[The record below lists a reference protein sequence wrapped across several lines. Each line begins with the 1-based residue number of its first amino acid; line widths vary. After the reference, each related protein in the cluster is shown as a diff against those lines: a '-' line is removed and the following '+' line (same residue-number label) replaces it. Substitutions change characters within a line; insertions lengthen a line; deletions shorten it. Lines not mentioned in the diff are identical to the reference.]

1 MSGIFQRAYDAKWL
15 IFGAA
20 LVLLLLWVM
29 WPFLTVIVYAV
40 FIYYIARPIKRRL
53 HPYIKNETLLV
64 TACMLLLVLPLLL
77 IIGYTLLLALS
88 QFNTLITGLGLQSLP
103 EGPLSNMSATVSS
116 IQKNF
121 TMENIMSGN
130 FDAIVPQDLYQALQ
144 GYGSSIAN
152 LQQILVSTGST
163 IVDIIFKLFLVI
175 VLVFYMLRED
185 DKLVSWLKSTFPS
198 LMAEHGGMLPKYAR
212 AVDEDL
218 EKIFFGNI
226 LSIVFFAIVAATV
239 FNILNVFAP
248 PGLGIPSPILLG
260 ILCGVSAL
268 LPVVGMYIVIVP
280 LLLYVLATSLIAGT
294 LFPNIVFFILMVAAI
309 MIFVEVLPDFILRP
323 FMSSGRVHTGLLMF
337 AYILGPIVFGIAG
350 LFIGAIVLVLLT
362 HYFRIVV
369 PSISREAEASKI

>member
-1 MSGIFQRAYDAKWL
+1 MSGILRRAYDAKWL

-53 HPYIKNETLLV
+53 QPYIKNETLLV

-88 QFNTLITGLGLQSLP
+88 QFNALITGIGLQSLP
-103 EGPLSNMSATVSS
+103 QGPLSNMSATVSR
-116 IQKNF
+116 IQQNF
-121 TMENIMSGN
+121 TMENIMAGN
-130 FDAIVPQDLYQALQ
+130 FGAIVPQDLYEALQ

-152 LQQILVSTGST
+152 LQQIIISTGST

-175 VLVFYMLRED
+175 VIAFYMLRED

-198 LMAEHGGMLPKYAR
+198 LMAEHDGVLPKYGR

-239 FNILNVFAP
+239 FNVLNVFAP
-248 PGLGIPSPILLG
+248 PGMNIPSPILLG

-268 LPVVGMYIVIVP
+268 LPVVGMYIIIVP
-280 LLLYVLATSLIAGT
+280 LLLYVLVISLVAGT
-294 LFPNIVFFILMVAAI
+294 FFPNIAFYILMVAAI
-309 MIFVEVLPDFILRP
+309 MVFVEVLPEFVLRP
-323 FMSSGRVHTGLLMF
+323 FMSSGRVHSGLLMF
-337 AYILGPIVFGIAG
+337 AYILGPVVFGIAG
-350 LFIGAIVLVLLT
+350 LFMGAIALVLLT

-369 PSISREAEASKI
+369 PTISREAEASKI

>member
-29 WPFLTVIVYAV
+29 WPFLNVIVYAV

-53 HPYIKNETLLV
+53 QPYIKNETLLV
-64 TACMLLLVLPLLL
+64 TVCMLLLVLPLLL

-88 QFNTLITGLGLQSLP
+88 QFNALITGIGLQSLP
-103 EGPLSNMSATVSS
+103 EGPLSNMSNVVSQ
-116 IQKNF
+116 IQQNF

-130 FDAIVPQDLYQALQ
+130 FGAIVPQDLYEALQ

-152 LQQILVSTGST
+152 LQQIVISTGST

-175 VLVFYMLRED
+175 VIVFYMLKED
-185 DKLVSWLKSTFPS
+185 DKLVSWLKSMFPS
-198 LMAEHGGMLPKYAR
+198 LMAEHDGMLPKYGR

-226 LSIVFFAIVAATV
+226 LSIVFFAILAATV
-239 FNILNVFAP
+239 FSILNVFAP
-248 PGLGIPSPILLG
+248 PGMFIPSPILLG
-260 ILCGVSAL
+260 ILCGVCAL
-268 LPVVGMYIVIVP
+268 LPVVGMYVVIVP
-280 LLLYVLATSLIAGT
+280 LLLYVLATSLMAGT
-294 LFPNIVFFILMVAAI
+294 FFPNIVFFILMVASI
-309 MIFVEVLPDFILRP
+309 MIFVEVLPDFVLRP